1 MSGNVIA
8 GIYLLLFVVVGKII
22 ETINSKS
29 DRRFSLGFN
38 PSTLSLKGW
47 IFLIL
52 WIIVWVIGAFQVVK
66 LI

>member
-29 DRRFSLGFN
+29 DRRFSLGFK
-38 PSTLSLKGW
+38 PSTL
-47 IFLIL
+47 
-52 WIIVWVIGAFQVVK
+52 
-66 LI
+66 